1 MAHVPEALILEI
13 EEEEDVAESIEEVT
27 RLLEEKGGRWIL
39 KASTGNAGE
48 DLVVFDSVEEVKGL
62 LAERGTGNVWVVQR
76 YIDRPLL
83 LRGRKFHFRVHV
95 LVVGSLQVYV
105 HRDLIG
111 LLSSVAYESA
121 AASDAWAHLTNHC
134 IQTEHPDYNEADSIV
149 FLDELAKVLEEG
161 GCSSGEAAARVSQLW
176 LDVLHVVRGIF
187 EAFQKAPPVAW
198 FPFDNCF
205 EVLGVDVMLDEEWK
219 LWLLEVNS
227 GADFE
232 TFGRRNAARCEAFL
246 GDTLAVAVEPHLDGA
261 AAAGG

>member
-95 LVVGSLQVYV
+95 LVAGSLQV
-105 HRDLIG
+105 
-111 LLSSVAYESA
+111 S
-121 AASDAWAHLTNHC
+121 C
-134 IQTEHPDYNEADSIV
+134 TEI
-149 FLDELAKVLEEG
+149 
-161 GCSSGEAAARVSQLW
+161 
-176 LDVLHVVRGIF
+176 
-187 EAFQKAPPVAW
+187 
-198 FPFDNCF
+198 
-205 EVLGVDVMLDEEWK
+205 
-219 LWLLEVNS
+219 
-227 GADFE
+227 
-232 TFGRRNAARCEAFL
+232 
-246 GDTLAVAVEPHLDGA
+246 
-261 AAAGG
+261 